1 MTLIIERV
9 VASFLWLTG
18 LSYLVQSLIWKDLVQ
33 ELFKKKA
40 WLMLLSLWFLP
51 WGLLIVFGHNI
62 WGANWQVIITVLGWF
77 ITLKCILY
85 LLVPNW
91 ANFVNRFQVSFY
103 NAIFRWPEEWIQF

>member
-1 MTLIIERV
+1 
-9 VASFLWLTG
+9 
-18 LSYLVQSLIWKDLVQ
+18 
-33 ELFKKKA
+33 
-40 WLMLLSLWFLP
+40 MLLSLWFLP

-91 ANFVNRFQVSFY
+91 ANFVNRWSDEFLQRYIQMAGGVDTILGAIILFLSFS
-103 NAIFRWPEEWIQF
+103 P